1 MIESTQFISTIRSV
15 VGNAPRIGL
24 HEPDITDLEHKYV
37 AECLTSTFVSSV
49 GPFVTRFEA
58 EIAEFTGS
66 KHAIAVSNGTSA
78 LHVALVLAGVKHN
91 EEVLIPALSFVAT
104 ANAVVHA
111 GGVPHFVDSDLDNL
125 GMSPESLRSV
135 LENCEAT
142 PDGLVNPDT
151 NRRIASIVPMHTIGH
166 PVAIKEII
174 AIADEFGVPVV
185 EDSAESLGSYVG
197 QQHTGTFGKLGILSF
212 NGNKTIT
219 TGGGGM
225 ILTDDDELAY
235 QAKHLTTTAKIPHP
249 WLFSHDQ
256 VAWNFRLPN
265 LNAAMGVAQLSRLP
279 QFLDEKRTIAEGYI
293 AAFED
298 FSGLTFIEEPEA
310 TVSNYWLCSVIL
322 NEDNAFMRDVLIR
335 DTNDAGIQTRPLW
348 ELLNT
353 LPMYKDNPAT
363 ELTNAESLQ
372 SRVISIPS
380 SPFLARKM

>member
-1 MIESTQFISTIRSV
+1 MIESAKFISTIRSV
-15 VGNAPRIGL
+15 VGNSPRIGL
-24 HEPDITDLEHKYV
+24 HEPDITDLEHKLV
-37 AECLTSTFVSSV
+37 AECLSSTFVSSV

-78 LHVALVLAGVKHN
+78 LHVSLVLAGVKQD

-125 GMSPESLRSV
+125 GMSPDSLRSV

-142 PDGLVNPDT
+142 PEGLVNPAT

-166 PVAIKEII
+166 PAAIKEII
-174 AIADEFGVPVV
+174 AIADDFGVPVV

-279 QFLDEKRTIAEGYI
+279 QFLDEKRKIAEGYI

-298 FSGLTFIEEPEA
+298 YSGLAFIKEPKS

-322 NEDNAFMRDVLIR
+322 DEDNAFMRDALIR

>member
-142 PDGLVNPDT
+142 PDGLVNPAT

-348 ELLNT
+348 DLLNT

-380 SPFLARKM
+380 SPFLARNM